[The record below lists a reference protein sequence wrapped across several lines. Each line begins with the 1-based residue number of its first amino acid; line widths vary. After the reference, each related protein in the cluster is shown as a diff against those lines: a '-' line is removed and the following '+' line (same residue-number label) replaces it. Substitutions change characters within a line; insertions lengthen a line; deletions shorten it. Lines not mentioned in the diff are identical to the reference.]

1 MTSDNKHN
9 IEVIAES
16 LYLAEQ
22 SDVEEHRFVFAY
34 HIRISNRGD
43 EPVRLIG
50 RHWIIA
56 DAENQIQEVKGKGV
70 IGEQPRLSPGET
82 FEYSSGTVLTT
93 PVGTMRGSYQ
103 MQTDDGTLFEAEIPE
118 FLLSTPRVLH

>member
-1 MTSDNKHN
+1 MTAANKYN
-9 IEVIAES
+9 IEVHAES
-16 LYLAEQ
+16 VYLEEQ

-34 HIRISNRGD
+34 HIRISNHGP

-56 DAENQIQEVKGKGV
+56 DADNQIQEVKGKGV
-70 IGEQPRLSPGET
+70 VGEQPRLNPGEV
-82 FEYSSGTVLTT
+82 FEYNSGTVLST

-103 MQTDDGTLFEAEIPE
+103 MQTDNGELFDADIPE

>member
-1 MTSDNKHN
+1 MTVNNKHS

-16 LYLAEQ
+16 LYLEEQ
-22 SDVEEHRFVFAY
+22 SDIEEQRFVFAY

-43 EPVRLIG
+43 EPVRLIS

-56 DAENQIQEVKGKGV
+56 DADNQIQEVKGKGV

-103 MQTDDGTLFEAEIPE
+103 MQTDDGTLFETEIPE